1 LPVTLSRPGTLA
13 DALRLLAEQPLPV
26 IAGGTDFYPA
36 RQGRPL
42 PESALDLC
50 GIEGLHGIARDAAGW
65 RIGAATTWTEIAKA
79 DLPPAFDALRA
90 AAREVGSIQIQNAG
104 TIAGNLCNASPA
116 ADGVPPLLA
125 LDAVVEC
132 ASLAGTR
139 RLALSDFLLGPR
151 KTALLPGELVTAILV
166 PDLPADARSAFHKL
180 GSRRYLVISIAMV
193 AVLIAPD
200 ADGRVAV
207 ARVAVGAASP
217 VARRLPAVEAALI
230 GRPLDPALAATPFG
244 DAALAPLAP
253 IDDVRASADYRRG
266 AVLELVRR
274 AIADLAGASDG

>member
-1 LPVTLSRPGTLA
+1 MTLSRPGTLA
-13 DALRLLAEQPLPV
+13 DALRLLAERPLPV

-42 PESALDLC
+42 PEAALDLS
-50 GIEGLHGIARDAAGW
+50 GVAGLGGIARDGRGW
-65 RIGAATTWTEIAKA
+65 RIGAATTWTGIAKA

-132 ASLAGTR
+132 ASCAGVR

-166 PDLPADARSAFHKL
+166 PDLPAGARAAFCKL

-193 AVLIAPD
+193 AVMIAPD

-230 GRPLDPALAATPFG
+230 GRPLDPALSSTPFG

-253 IDDVRASADYRRG
+253 IDDVRASAGYRRG